1 MYAKFFLGIRWF
13 FPLIFSNLRPVN
25 NLQFISKLAERAV
38 FNPVHEHTMTFQL
51 YSLAQSAHRTGHSTE
66 TALRKVHNDILLSMD
81 KQRVK
86 LLVLLDLSEAFDTVN
101 HQVLLTRLESSFG
114 ISGTALSWL
123 ESFFDGRSQRIWVE
137 GCRSRKFYL
146 PYGVT
151 QGRLGPLWFTIH
163 ARKLFEIVKAH
174 LPDVYASAD
183 DTQLYLSFKSDS
195 EDNQTESVDAVRNVL
210 KTLGHG
216 WRPTS

>member
-1 MYAKFFLGIRWF
+1 M
-13 FPLIFSNLRPVN
+13 N

-38 FNPVHEHTMTFQL
+38 FNPVHGHMMTFQL

-66 TALRKVHNDILLSMD
+66 TTLRKVHNDILLSMD

-123 ESFFDGRSQRIWVE
+123 ESFFDGRSQRI
-137 GCRSRKFYL
+137 
-146 PYGVT
+146 
-151 QGRLGPLWFTIH
+151 
-163 ARKLFEIVKAH
+163 
-174 LPDVYASAD
+174 
-183 DTQLYLSFKSDS
+183 
-195 EDNQTESVDAVRNVL
+195 
-210 KTLGHG
+210 
-216 WRPTS
+216 